1 MNIKYL
7 GLTLTL
13 SILYLMVMAQ
23 SQQRKR
29 YIKRFQKIA
38 VSEMERSGI
47 PASIKLA
54 QAILESADGTSD
66 LAQKA
71 NNHFGIKCG
80 GNWKGRTHYKKD
92 DDRDRFGRLK
102 KSCFRAYKNP
112 ETSFIA
118 HTDFLADPK
127 KKHRYGFL
135 FDYKPTEYKKWA
147 KGLRKAGY
155 ATNKKYPQLLIKII
169 EDNKLF
175 QFDKMSSNDLDDKF
189 VSNDRLNN
197 NDTKR
202 DPDSNREALKYNRV
216 FSHNDV
222 KMVFA
227 KEGDTPLK
235 IAKRFNKSVRRIIKY
250 NEISANTIFKNQE
263 RVYIQPKRS
272 KFRGKQKTHK
282 VREGETMYDIAQLY
296 GIKLKKLYKKN
307 KMPEG
312 RQPAVGALIALRKKA
327 KSTPRLVS
335 KNSRQPKTNKDKNN
349 PSKKSNK
356 TTSTTTSKPKQAI
369 THTVKKGET
378 LYRISKLYDVTVD
391 QLKKLNKLESN
402 SINIGQKLIIK
413 R

>member
-1 MNIKYL
+1 MNIKGI
-7 GLTLTL
+7 GLTLALCTL
-13 SILYLMVMAQ
+13 CIMLMGQ

-29 YIKRFQKIA
+29 YIQRFQKIA

-54 QAILESADGTSD
+54 QAILESADGTST

-80 GNWKGRTHYKKD
+80 GSWKGRTYYKKD

-102 KSCFRAYKNP
+102 KSCFRAYKNS
-112 ETSFIA
+112 ETSFVA

-202 DPDSNREALKYNRV
+202 KEELKYNRV

-227 KEGDTPLK
+227 KKGDTPLK
-235 IAKRFNKSVRRIIKY
+235 IAKRFNKSVRRIMKY
-250 NEISANTIFKNQE
+250 NEISANTIFEDQE

-272 KFRGKQKTHK
+272 KFRGKQQTHK
-282 VREGETMYDIAQLY
+282 VQKGETMHDIAQLY

-312 RQPAVGALIALRKKA
+312 REPAVGALIALRKKA

-335 KNSRQPKTNKDKNN
+335 KNSTQPKTNKDKSN

-356 TTSTTTSKPKQAI
+356 TKSTTTSKPNQTV
-369 THTVKKGET
+369 THVVQKGET
-378 LYRISKLYDVTVD
+378 LYRISKKYNVSVD
-391 QLKKLNKLESN
+391 RLKKLNKLESN
-402 SINIGQKLIIK
+402 SISIGQKLIIK
-413 R
+413 L